1 VRQHGIP
8 VLLSFLRPSQLTKNH
23 LAACLFSH
31 LLALREKGFSGNM
44 AEFVFENEDLTALKG
59 KVIVVTGTQN
69 TARLGSPLP
78 PPGGHAHTWVGYTRL
93 SYVDL
98 S

>member
-1 VRQHGIP
+1 MGPHEIP
-8 VLLSFLRPSQLTKNH
+8 VLLSFLRPSPSTKNH

-31 LLALREKGFSGNM
+31 LLALREKEVSVNM

-59 KVIVVTGTQN
+59 NVIVVTGTQN
-69 TARLGSPLP
+69 TARLGSRLP
-78 PPGGHAHTWVGYTRL
+78 SPDGHAHIWVDYTRL
-93 SYVDL
+93 SYVGL